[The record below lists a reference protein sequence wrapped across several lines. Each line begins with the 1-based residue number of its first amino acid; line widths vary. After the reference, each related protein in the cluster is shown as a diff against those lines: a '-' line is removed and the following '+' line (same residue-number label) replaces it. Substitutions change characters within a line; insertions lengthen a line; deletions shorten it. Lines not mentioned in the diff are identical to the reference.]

1 MTIAA
6 TECLLRM
13 YDEHHDLEDYQGGVP
28 RWCTGCGDNAILAA
42 VQRLCRD
49 EDLRPEK
56 TVFVS
61 GIGCSSR
68 FPHYMG
74 TYGFHGIHGRAL
86 PVAEGVKMARPD
98 LNVFVN
104 TGDGD
109 CCSIGAAHWIHA
121 IRYNMN
127 MTVMLHDNQIYGLTK
142 KQASPTS
149 PRGLKSNTTPRG
161 AYLEALQPLTVTLGV
176 QNVSFVAQAVDWIPE
191 VLYDILSAAY
201 HHKGFSFVRIIQRCP
216 EWLPKLFDPFLHDPQ
231 KILLLGH
238 ERGLK
243 ISPAVAKVYKN
254 QEQHDPSEPQPGAR
268 DRLDPRSDSG
278 GHSLSQ
284 PGRPLLRGSAQRR
297 ADALDGEDQGGPRSR
312 VRQVHGLA
320 AGAERTAAA
329 GGLRRERPEDEAAAS

>member
-13 YDEHHDLEDYQGGVP
+13 YDEQYELEDYQAGVP

-49 EDLRPEK
+49 ENLRPEK

-68 FPHYMG
+68 FPHYMK

-86 PVAEGVKMARPD
+86 PVAEGIKMARPD

-142 KQASPTS
+142 MQASPTS
-149 PRGLKSNTTPRG
+149 PKGLKSNTTPRG
-161 AYLEALQPLTVTLGV
+161 SYLDGLQPLTITLGV

-191 VLYDILSAAY
+191 VLYDILSAAF
-201 HHKGFSFVRIIQRCP
+201 HHKGFSFVRILQRCP
-216 EWLPKLFDPFLHDPQ
+216 EWLPKMFEPWLQDPQ
-231 KILLLGH
+231 KILLLHG
-238 ERGLK
+238 EGGLN
-243 ISPAVAKVYKN
+243 ISPSLSKVYRN
-254 QEQHDPSEPQPGAR
+254 QEQHDASNLNRAREIASLLNPIPVGILYRNPQVPCYEDLRNAGQPHSRHFIKSGLESEFDKFTVWPQ
-268 DRLDPRSDSG
+268 
-278 GHSLSQ
+278 
-284 PGRPLLRGSAQRR
+284 GSERQAQS
-297 ADALDGEDQGGPRSR
+297 A
-312 VRQVHGLA
+312 
-320 AGAERTAAA
+320 
-329 GGLRRERPEDEAAAS
+329 

>member
-1 MTIAA
+1 MSVAA

-13 YDEHHDLEDYQGGVP
+13 YDEHYELEDYQSGVP

-68 FPHYMG
+68 FPHYMK

-121 IRYNMN
+121 VRYNMN
-127 MTVMLHDNQIYGLTK
+127 LTVMLHDNQIYGLTK
-142 KQASPTS
+142 MQASPTS

-161 AYLEALQPLTVTLGV
+161 TYLDALQPLTVTLGV

-191 VLYDILSAAY
+191 LLYEIIAAAFR
-201 HHKGFSFVRIIQRCP
+201 HKGFSFVRILQRCP
-216 EWLPKLFDPFLHDPQ
+216 EWLPHLYESWVKDPQ
-231 KILLLGH
+231 KMLILTH
-238 ERGLK
+238 ERGIR
-243 ISPAVAKVYKN
+243 ISSSLAKVYKN
-254 QEQHDPSEPQPGAR
+254 QESHDPSNLNRAREIASLVHEVPVGILYLNPDIPCYEDLRNAGQLRSSRLIKRGLEAEFDKFTVWPQRTEERAQPR
-268 DRLDPRSDSG
+268 D
-278 GHSLSQ
+278 
-284 PGRPLLRGSAQRR
+284 
-297 ADALDGEDQGGPRSR
+297 
-312 VRQVHGLA
+312 
-320 AGAERTAAA
+320 
-329 GGLRRERPEDEAAAS
+329 